1 MGDNNDSQPSSTI
14 DNRASSSSLETPNV
28 DEISNIVIEL
38 AKARTATAE
47 AQAKLAEITGIASQV
62 LAIKTRVEDYQ
73 TVVATKSA
81 HIEEAQ
87 KHGDKV
93 RGDLDREATIA
104 KQQATDA
111 ESQKARSQ
119 TAADDSVKILA
130 DIQAAKG
137 TIETD
142 VGKISTVLKTAE
154 QAAAKTKALADK
166 SATIETRIADY
177 ERQLAE
183 LEGQGKTRLKTI
195 EDLLPAAAS
204 TGLAYG
210 FAERR
215 ETFLKPR
222 RNWEMIY
229 VMSLV
234 GITMMAITNWLWFH
248 EASHAWSESMLL
260 WLTRLP
266 MAAPLIWLA
275 YHAAHE
281 AALGKRLE
289 EAYGYKVAVASS
301 FMGFS
306 KQLSE
311 VGTEKATN
319 ALATLY
325 DNTLATIADPP
336 GRIYDKHKLFVTPGD
351 LVTQVAKTVKETIE
365 PYFPG
370 KSS

>member
-1 MGDNNDSQPSSTI
+1 MGDNNDPQPSSTI
-14 DNRASSSSLETPNV
+14 DNRASSPPENPNV
-28 DEISNIVIEL
+28 DEVSSSVIEL
-38 AKARTATAE
+38 NKIRAALVE
-47 AQAKLAEITGIASQV
+47 AQTKLAEITSIATQV
-62 LAIKTRVEDYQ
+62 LSLKTKVEDHQ

-87 KHGDKV
+87 KHGDRV
-93 RGDLDREATIA
+93 RGDLDRELTTA

-111 ESQKARSQ
+111 ESQKTRSQ

-137 TIETD
+137 TVETD
-142 VGKISTVLKTAE
+142 AGKVSAVLKTAE
-154 QAAAKTKALADK
+154 QAAAKTKVLADK

-177 ERQLAE
+177 ESRLAE
-183 LEGQGKTRLKTI
+183 LEDEGKTRLKTI
-195 EDLLPAAAS
+195 EGLLPGAAS

-222 RNWEMIY
+222 RNWEMVY

-234 GITMMAITNWLWFH
+234 GITVMAIVNWLWFH
-248 EASHAWSESMLL
+248 EASHTWSESMLL

>member
-1 MGDNNDSQPSSTI
+1 MGDNNDPQPSSTI
-14 DNRASSSSLETPNV
+14 DNRASSSSPENPNV
-28 DEISNIVIEL
+28 DEVSNIVIEL

-47 AQAKLAEITGIASQV
+47 AQAKLAEVTSAATQV
-62 LAIKTRVEDYQ
+62 LAIKTRVEDLQ
-73 TVVATKSA
+73 AVIAAKSE
-81 HIEEAQ
+81 HIEGAQ
-87 KHGDKV
+87 THAARV
-93 RGDLDREATIA
+93 RGDLDRQLTAAT
-104 KQQATDA
+104 QQATDA
-111 ESQKARSQ
+111 EGLKARAQ
-119 TAADDSVKILA
+119 AAADDAAELLA
-130 DIQAAKG
+130 DLRTTKGTTDTDAEAVSAALKKAEESAAK
-137 TIETD
+137 
-142 VGKISTVLKTAE
+142 
-154 QAAAKTKALADK
+154 AKGLGDK
-166 SATIETRIADY
+166 SATVEARIADY
-177 ERQLAE
+177 ENRLAE
-183 LEGQGKTRLKTI
+183 LENQGKTRLKTI
-195 EDLLPAAAS
+195 EGLLPGAAS

-222 RNWEMIY
+222 RNWEKVY
-229 VMSLV
+229 FWSLI
-234 GITMMAITNWLWFH
+234 GITVIAIANWYSFH
-248 EASHAWSESMLL
+248 DAAHTWSDSMLL

-266 MAAPLIWLA
+266 MAAPLILLA

-311 VGTEKATN
+311 VGTEKAAN

-336 GRIYDKHKLFVTPGD
+336 GKIYDKHKLFVTPGD